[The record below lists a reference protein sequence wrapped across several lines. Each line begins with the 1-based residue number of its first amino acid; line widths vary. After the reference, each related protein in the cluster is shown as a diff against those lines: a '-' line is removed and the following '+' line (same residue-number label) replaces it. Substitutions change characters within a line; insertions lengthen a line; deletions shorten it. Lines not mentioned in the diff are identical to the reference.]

1 MDVSRVTVN
10 SEMFDKTSVR
20 VELTDVT
27 ITDMVGVENRKARG
41 SPVLVIHVQFT
52 ARLLLNLLSMHADYA
67 CRPIQFSKVS
77 DQINFLSSLS
87 DRCMCVWVRARAC
100 VYVCVRAC
108 ARAGVCALSLQVTPQ
123 KVGV

>member
-52 ARLLLNLLSMHADYA
+52 ARLLLNLLSMHACSA
-67 CRPIQFSKVS
+67 P
-77 DQINFLSSLS
+77 FLSAQTCQQTM
-87 DRCMCVWVRARAC
+87 R
-100 VYVCVRAC
+100 
-108 ARAGVCALSLQVTPQ
+108 
-123 KVGV
+123 VGRFSSAKFPIK

>member
-41 SPVLVIHVQFT
+41 SPVLVIHEQFT
-52 ARLLLNLLSMHADYA
+52 ARLLLNLLSMHACSA
-67 CRPIQFSKVS
+67 P
-77 DQINFLSSLS
+77 FLSAQTCQQTM
-87 DRCMCVWVRARAC
+87 R
-100 VYVCVRAC
+100 
-108 ARAGVCALSLQVTPQ
+108 
-123 KVGV
+123 VGRFSSAKFPIK